1 MSEHVFERAR
11 TTNVEEQTICS
22 DHVTFRRSRKEPSST
37 GSNITTSSFLPLFV
51 PTERRQLLYFMSF
64 TSTCLLLEPTGL
76 RHNVH
81 KKRSLTMR
89 TQREFP
95 AWIKLLFFSLACSAQ
110 TADYERV
117 SVLRL
122 TRHVLL
128 RLQIMRG
135 FRYSD

>member
-37 GSNITTSSFLPLFV
+37 GSNIATSSFLPLFV
-51 PTERRQLLYFMSF
+51 PTERRQLLYFRSF

-81 KKRSLTMR
+81 KEKIVDYADPKGVSCMD
-89 TQREFP
+89 Q
-95 AWIKLLFFSLACSAQ
+95 ASIFSLACSAQ

-128 RLQIMRG
+128 RLQMVR
-135 FRYSD
+135 RVCD